1 MIIKGKIIAD
11 KILEEIREKVFVQH
25 RKLVLGAVLVGDD
38 SALKKFVDLKAK
50 ASEKAGINFK
60 YFNFPEDIETGE
72 LSEKIKQICNL
83 GEVSGLL
90 VELPLPK
97 HINQQEIL
105 DSVAIE
111 KDVDVLSDEAQ
122 QLFYENKSVINP
134 PAVEALKVVL
144 DEYGI
149 NLVGKTAAVFG
160 QGILVG
166 KPVSHWLEQNGV
178 EVHKIRSKTEN
189 PEKFSREANIIV
201 AGVGKSDLVIG
212 SMVKDGA
219 IVIDFGYGKKDGKMV
234 GDVDYDSVTLK
245 ASLITPVPGGMGP
258 ILIAAVLKNLII
270 LNEK

>member
-111 KDVDVLSDEAQ
+111 KDVDVLSSEAQ
-122 QLFYENKSVINP
+122 KKFYAGNFSVLP
-134 PAVEALKVVL
+134 PAVGALRIVMNKIGL
-144 DEYGI
+144 DPK
-149 NLVGKTAAVFG
+149 NKKAAIKLTF
-160 QGILVG
+160 IHL
-166 KPVSHWLEQNGV
+166 L
-178 EVHKIRSKTEN
+178 
-189 PEKFSREANIIV
+189 FS
-201 AGVGKSDLVIG
+201 
-212 SMVKDGA
+212 M
-219 IVIDFGYGKKDGKMV
+219 Y
-234 GDVDYDSVTLK
+234 
-245 ASLITPVPGGMGP
+245 
-258 ILIAAVLKNLII
+258 
-270 LNEK
+270 